1 MSSVHRFAAPGP
13 SSAAFIQ
20 RRRMLQAL
28 LAIGAAS
35 AAPATRSDDAVAR
48 SAEACTSAAQWTRR
62 LFIPGDD
69 GYLGRV
75 AIGDAPL
82 ALRAETRGGLPA
94 QVVHGPLAYTLRDGA
109 REFINPTLVA
119 RRGQRLRVTLD
130 NALDAPTITHWHG
143 LAVDTKNDGGGL
155 TLAAPGQH
163 YDYAF
168 DVRNRGGLYWYH
180 PHPHGASAG
189 QVHDGLYGALEVH
202 DEDEASLRAA
212 LDLTPGTTE
221 LMLVLQDR
229 RDRRPYAASAMDR
242 LHGYIGD
249 DLCVNGV
256 PCAWHGVA
264 TRLYRLRLLNACNAR
279 TLLLAFRT
287 AGGTRVPFSLIG
299 NDGGLLAAPQRCEQA
314 FFAAAERLD
323 ILLDLR
329 AMPVGETVVL
339 ESLGFEAMHADV
351 SPASRQDTQPEQPQH
366 EQASSTANAAVSPR
380 IASWP
385 EGVLRPL
392 LQFRVRDRI
401 DYTRTVP
408 KRLSAIEPI
417 DVEGARERPLRLGFN
432 KGRWRINDRVFAMG
446 ETPIEVA
453 RDSTEVWLLR
463 NYYTSMPH
471 AMHLHGFQF
480 EVRERETSPD
490 FVAALKVDDRGR
502 LATDLGY
509 KDTVLV
515 WPGESV
521 RLAIRFALPFPG
533 DQTYMF
539 HCHNL
544 EHEDGGMML
553 GVKVA

>member
-1 MSSVHRFAAPGP
+1 MTRVPRTASPQP
-13 SSAAFIQ
+13 SSAALAQ
-20 RRRMLQAL
+20 RRRVLQAL
-28 LAIGAAS
+28 VALGAAS
-35 AAPATRSDDAVAR
+35 TAPATRSGDAAR
-48 SAEACTSAAQWTRR
+48 APEACTSGAQWSQR
-62 LFIPGDD
+62 LFIPGDR
-69 GYLGRV
+69 GYLARV
-75 AIGDAPL
+75 ALGDAPL
-82 ALRAETRGGLPA
+82 ALRATRSRGLPA
-94 QVVHGPLAYTLRDGA
+94 QVVHGPLAYTLRSGA
-109 REFINPTLVA
+109 REFVNPTLVV
-119 RRGQRLRVTLD
+119 RRGQRLRMTLD

-143 LAVDTKNDGGGL
+143 LSVDTNNDGGGL
-155 TLAAPGQH
+155 TLAAPGQR
-163 YDYAF
+163 YEYAF

-202 DEDEASLRAA
+202 DDDEAALRSA
-212 LDLTPGTTE
+212 LDLTPGSTE

-229 RDRRPYAASAMDR
+229 RDGRAYAASAMDT
-242 LHGYIGD
+242 LHGYLGD

-264 TRLYRLRLLNACNAR
+264 TRLYRLRMLNACNAR
-279 TLLLAFRT
+279 TLLLTFRT
-287 AGGTRVPFSLIG
+287 AGGTRVPFLLIG
-299 NDGGLLAAPQRCEQA
+299 SDGGLLASPQRCEQA

-339 ESLGFEAMHADV
+339 ESLAFDAMHANV
-351 SPASRQDTQPEQPQH
+351 APASRQGAEPVQPQH
-366 EQASSTANAAVSPR
+366 EHASTASATVAPR
-380 IASWP
+380 TASWP
-385 EGVLRPL
+385 EGAPRPL
-392 LQFRVRDRI
+392 LQFRVGERI
-401 DYTRTVP
+401 DYTRRVP
-408 KRLSAIEPI
+408 ERLSAIEPI
-417 DVEGARERPLRLGFN
+417 DVAGARERPLRLGFN

-490 FVAALKVDDRGR
+490 FVSSLKIDDRGR

-533 DQTYMF
+533 EQIYMF

-544 EHEDGGMML
+544 EHEDAGMML

>member
-1 MSSVHRFAAPGP
+1 MTRVPRTASPQP

-20 RRRMLQAL
+20 RRRVLQAL
-28 LAIGAAS
+28 VALAAAS
-35 AAPATRSDDAVAR
+35 TARATQSDDAAR
-48 SAEACTSAAQWTRR
+48 APEACTSGAQWTQR
-62 LFIPGDD
+62 LFIPGDR
-69 GYLGRV
+69 GYLARV
-75 AIGDAPL
+75 ALGDAPL
-82 ALRAETRGGLPA
+82 ALRATRSRGLPA
-94 QVVHGPLAYTLRDGA
+94 QIFHGPLAYTLRSGA
-109 REFINPTLVA
+109 REFVNPTLVV
-119 RRGQRLRVTLD
+119 RRGQRLRMTLD

-143 LAVDTKNDGGGL
+143 LSVDTNNDGGGL
-155 TLAAPGQH
+155 TLAAPGQR
-163 YDYAF
+163 YEYAF

-202 DEDEASLRAA
+202 DDDEAALRSA
-212 LDLTPGTTE
+212 LDLTPGSTE

-229 RDRRPYAASAMDR
+229 RDGRAYAASAMDT
-242 LHGYIGD
+242 LHGYLGD

-264 TRLYRLRLLNACNAR
+264 TRLYRLRMLNACNAR

-287 AGGTRVPFSLIG
+287 AGGTRVPFLLIG
-299 NDGGLLAAPQRCEQA
+299 SDGGLLASPQRCEQA

-339 ESLGFEAMHADV
+339 ESLAFDAMHANV
-351 SPASRQDTQPEQPQH
+351 APASRQGPEPVQPQH
-366 EQASSTANAAVSPR
+366 EHASTASATVAPR
-380 IASWP
+380 TASWP
-385 EGVLRPL
+385 EGAPRPL
-392 LQFRVRDRI
+392 LQFRVGERI
-401 DYTRTVP
+401 DYTRRVP
-408 KRLSAIEPI
+408 ERLSAIEPI
-417 DVEGARERPLRLGFN
+417 DVAGARERPLRLGFN

-490 FVAALKVDDRGR
+490 FVSSLKIDDRGR

-533 DQTYMF
+533 EQIYMF

-544 EHEDGGMML
+544 EHEDAGMML

>member
-1 MSSVHRFAAPGP
+1 MTRVPRTASPQP

-20 RRRMLQAL
+20 RRRVLQAL
-28 LAIGAAS
+28 VALAAAS
-35 AAPATRSDDAVAR
+35 TAPATRSDDAAR
-48 SAEACTSAAQWTRR
+48 APEACTSGAQWTQR
-62 LFIPGDD
+62 LFIPGDR
-69 GYLGRV
+69 GYLARV
-75 AIGDAPL
+75 ALGDAPL
-82 ALRAETRGGLPA
+82 ALRATRSRGLPA
-94 QVVHGPLAYTLRDGA
+94 QIFHGPLAYTLRSGA
-109 REFINPTLVA
+109 REFVNPTLVV
-119 RRGQRLRVTLD
+119 RRGQRLRMTLD

-143 LAVDTKNDGGGL
+143 LSVDTNNDGGGL
-155 TLAAPGQH
+155 TLAAPGQR
-163 YDYAF
+163 YEYAF

-202 DEDEASLRAA
+202 DDDEAALRSA
-212 LDLTPGTTE
+212 LDLTPGSTE

-229 RDRRPYAASAMDR
+229 RDGRAYAASAMDT
-242 LHGYIGD
+242 LHGYLGD

-264 TRLYRLRLLNACNAR
+264 TRLYRLRMLNACNAR

-287 AGGTRVPFSLIG
+287 AGGTRVPFLLIG
-299 NDGGLLAAPQRCEQA
+299 SDGGLLASPQRCEQA

-339 ESLGFEAMHADV
+339 ESLAFDAMHANV
-351 SPASRQDTQPEQPQH
+351 APASRQGPEPVQPQH
-366 EQASSTANAAVSPR
+366 EHASTASATVAPR
-380 IASWP
+380 TASWP
-385 EGVLRPL
+385 EGAPRPL
-392 LQFRVRDRI
+392 LQFRVGERI
-401 DYTRTVP
+401 DYTRRVP
-408 KRLSAIEPI
+408 ERLSAIEPI
-417 DVEGARERPLRLGFN
+417 DVAGARERPLRLGFN

-490 FVAALKVDDRGR
+490 FVSSLKIDDRGR

-533 DQTYMF
+533 EQIYMF

-544 EHEDGGMML
+544 EHEDAGMML

>member
-1 MSSVHRFAAPGP
+1 MTRVPRTASPQP

-20 RRRMLQAL
+20 RRRVLQAL
-28 LAIGAAS
+28 VALAAAS
-35 AAPATRSDDAVAR
+35 TAPATRSDDAAR
-48 SAEACTSAAQWTRR
+48 APEACTSGAQWTQR
-62 LFIPGDD
+62 LFIPGDR
-69 GYLGRV
+69 GYLARV
-75 AIGDAPL
+75 ALGDAPL
-82 ALRAETRGGLPA
+82 ALRATRSRGLPA
-94 QVVHGPLAYTLRDGA
+94 QIFHGPLAYTLRSGA
-109 REFINPTLVA
+109 REFVNPTLVV
-119 RRGQRLRVTLD
+119 RRGQRLRMTLD

-143 LAVDTKNDGGGL
+143 LSVDTNNDGGGL
-155 TLAAPGQH
+155 TLAAPGQR
-163 YDYAF
+163 YEYAF

-202 DEDEASLRAA
+202 DDDEAALRSA
-212 LDLTPGTTE
+212 LDLTPGSTE

-229 RDRRPYAASAMDR
+229 RDGRAYAASAMDT
-242 LHGYIGD
+242 LHGYLGD

-264 TRLYRLRLLNACNAR
+264 TRLYRLRMLNACNAR
-279 TLLLAFRT
+279 TLLLTFRT
-287 AGGTRVPFSLIG
+287 AGGTRVPFLLIG
-299 NDGGLLAAPQRCEQA
+299 SDGGLLASPQRCEQA

-339 ESLGFEAMHADV
+339 ESLAFDAMHANV
-351 SPASRQDTQPEQPQH
+351 APASRQGPEPVQPQH
-366 EQASSTANAAVSPR
+366 EHASTASATVAPR
-380 IASWP
+380 TASWP
-385 EGVLRPL
+385 EGAPRPL
-392 LQFRVRDRI
+392 LQFRVGERI
-401 DYTRTVP
+401 DYTRRVP
-408 KRLSAIEPI
+408 ERLSAIEPI
-417 DVEGARERPLRLGFN
+417 DVAGARERPLRLGFN

-490 FVAALKVDDRGR
+490 FVSSLKIDDRGR

-533 DQTYMF
+533 EQIYMF

-544 EHEDGGMML
+544 EHEDAGMML